1 MTSTYSTHAAICAKF
16 YELTLDP
23 ESVGRFIQS
32 RSRIQTHERVL
43 FVGGMFRLAKF
54 LVDSGYSLT
63 VVDYSDEMVD
73 VGRVMLPKTRVE
85 RADLRALPFQNEF
98 DLILVVGRVF
108 THMLTDQDLLSAFRS
123 CRGALR
129 SGGRLFFDNYE
140 DTKIQ
145 QTSYFNGRVNAEEGE
160 TKIIR
165 DSTTTLV
172 SRLPFVVRWDA
183 EYFGDFEGRAFG
195 FKDSMEHRA
204 WSRTEIIQFLTKVSL
219 EILEQGDNFDETS
232 FFTLAQEN

>member
-1 MTSTYSTHAAICAKF
+1 MTSTYSIHAAICAKF

-23 ESVGRFIQS
+23 ESVGRFIQLH
-32 RSRIQTHERVL
+32 SRIEAHERVL
-43 FVGGMFRLAKF
+43 FVGGMFRLAQF

-73 VGRVMLPKTRVE
+73 VGRVLLPNTRVE
-85 RADLRALPFQNEF
+85 TADLRALPYQNEF

-108 THMLTDQDLLSAFRS
+108 THMITDEDLRSALDS

-129 SGGRLFFDNYE
+129 PGGRIFFDNYE

-145 QTSYFNGRVNAEEGE
+145 QTSYFNGRVNAAAGE

-165 DSTTTLV
+165 DSCTTLV
-172 SRLPFVVRWDA
+172 SRLPFVVRWAA
-183 EYFGDFEGRAFG
+183 EYSGEFAGRPFE

-204 WSRTEIIQFLTKVSL
+204 WSRTEISRFLTKASL
-219 EILEQGDNFDETS
+219 EVLEQGDNFDETS
-232 FFTLAQEN
+232 FFTLARAA